1 MGVSAEGVS
10 VRGGFYAVMF
20 VIGVLFAVFE
30 PPVAAKLHEWR
41 RNRKFPVEEE
51 ALGEFVPMAYSEL
64 EARLSPGFTVGDAY
78 RQFGRPRRIKRDVE
92 GRDVFFYGDTGIF
105 VVEDNGGCRRTSACG
120 G

>member
-1 MGVSAEGVS
+1 
-10 VRGGFYAVMF
+10 MF